1 LSEEHRGGGGQK
13 KSAHKYFVGKYLFS
27 AENMYTAFL
36 VKHGR
41 WVYEGGEV
49 KENLRLKSLKIGLI
63 KLN

>member
-1 LSEEHRGGGGQK
+1 
-13 KSAHKYFVGKYLFS
+13 
-27 AENMYTAFL
+27 MYTAFL